1 MESGTIVK
9 GNPPSG
15 SAHTGVLQDPM
26 YRIYMPLSPECH
38 NTLIVCQA
46 LSIWREFEAYSGYKL
61 DSIRVRPYDKA
72 NSLLWGGG
80 GDTGCGKWDNRGE
93 NMCEVGLSL

>member
-1 MESGTIVK
+1 
-9 GNPPSG
+9 
-15 SAHTGVLQDPM
+15 M
-26 YRIYMPLSPECH
+26 YIMYMPPSPECH

-80 GDTGCGKWDNRGE
+80 GGGDDTGCGKWDYRGE
-93 NMCEVGLSL
+93 KMWEVGLSL